1 MLLRRLVDKMNATQR
16 FPRIPKRCNTSTNFT
31 PDMLMPRP
39 FENLATQMFGGPLPT
54 REAIIGSRAKSVL
67 FLWWLISKNG
77 KAGIRFLLVSILALL
92 FVVLLQLLSSIICS
106 RSVVLSLV
114 DTMRL
119 RSRSYVNQICDDVHK
134 TRKPTRHSL
143 RVSKTPDIRSRLRNF
158 NGNRTPNRSTPPKK
172 SIEIDAWSVSSNGTS
187 DLENRENFGGRLF
200 HFQNSEPVLSPL
212 FSPRRFRSLSKD
224 QAAKIKRLNARKIEF
239 DAEGALEISEFSP
252 SGNTDESFFSQSI
265 VGDPRTKLLELC
277 GQTEVRSFSS
287 FFDAE
292 SLENI
297 SKIGEGVYGEV
308 FQANKTCVIKVFPID
323 GNIPVNGEK
332 QMESRR
338 VYPEVFISKQLTEL
352 GFRYRQNR
360 TVNFIQLRRA
370 AIVCGKWPAE
380 LTAAWKK
387 YEAEHGSDNECLDFL
402 PRSQEWMI
410 LEFDYAG
417 KPLGTIKFS
426 SYREARSV
434 IEQITLSLAA
444 AESALQFEHRDL
456 HWLNVLV
463 KPTKQT
469 KLRYR
474 VNGVSYSVQ
483 TEGVRVCIIDFT
495 VSRLCHEG
503 NIVYVDMSD
512 SPEIFECEGDYQFEI
527 YRMMRNMN
535 GNNWRP
541 FRPITNLYWLHYIME
556 KLLTETSYPRRDPDS
571 QAVPTTPLCV
581 SYALPSI
588 STPVESNKIIVF
600 PNSSPL
606 LSLSPLSVAFSYPSP
621 PSFQSLTMPCQITV
635 YIAVTLNLFR
645 CNGTV

>member
-1 MLLRRLVDKMNATQR
+1 
-16 FPRIPKRCNTSTNFT
+16 
-31 PDMLMPRP
+31 
-39 FENLATQMFGGPLPT
+39 
-54 REAIIGSRAKSVL
+54 
-67 FLWWLISKNG
+67 
-77 KAGIRFLLVSILALL
+77 
-92 FVVLLQLLSSIICS
+92 
-106 RSVVLSLV
+106 
-114 DTMRL
+114 MRL
-119 RSRSYVNQICDDVHK
+119 RSRSYVNQVSDDVHK
-134 TRKPTRHSL
+134 TRKTTRRSL
-143 RVSKTPDIRSRLRNF
+143 RALKTPNTRSRLRNF
-158 NGNRTPNRSTPPKK
+158 NGNGIPNRSTPPKK
-172 SIEIDAWSVSSNGTS
+172 SIEVDAWSVSSNGTS
-187 DLENRENFGGRLF
+187 DLENRENFGEALPHLQHTG
-200 HFQNSEPVLSPL
+200 STLSPI
-212 FSPRRFRSLSKD
+212 FSPRRFRSVSKD

-239 DAEGALEISEFSP
+239 DAEEVPEISRLSF
-252 SGNTDESFFSQSI
+252 SGNADESFFNQSI
-265 VGDPRTKLLELC
+265 VGDPRTKLMELC
-277 GQTEVRSFSS
+277 GQTEIRSFSS

-292 SLENI
+292 SLVNI

-332 QMESRR
+332 QMESHR

-352 GFRYRQNR
+352 GFKYRQNR

-434 IEQITLSLAA
+434 IEQIALSLAA

-535 GNNWRP
+535 GNKWRP
-541 FRPITNLYWLHYIME
+541 FRPITNLYWLHYLME
-556 KLLTETSYPRRDPDS
+556 KLLNETSYPRRDPDS
-571 QAVPTTPLCV
+571 QAAPTTPLR
-581 SYALPSI
+581 ALCAHPSI
-588 STPVESNKIIVF
+588 SIPVESNKISLIS
-600 PNSSPL
+600 NSLPSFVPL
-606 LSLSPLSVAFSYPSP
+606 LSVAFNCPSQL
-621 PSFQSLTMPCQITV
+621 SFQSICMSMPYRITV
-635 YIAVTLNLFR
+635 YRAVLLHLFGYS
-645 CNGTV
+645 GTV

>member
-1 MLLRRLVDKMNATQR
+1 MLNCL
-16 FPRIPKRCNTSTNFT
+16 
-31 PDMLMPRP
+31 
-39 FENLATQMFGGPLPT
+39 G
-54 REAIIGSRAKSVL
+54 
-67 FLWWLISKNG
+67 
-77 KAGIRFLLVSILALL
+77 
-92 FVVLLQLLSSIICS
+92 
-106 RSVVLSLV
+106 VVLSLV
-114 DTMRL
+114 GTMRL

-172 SIEIDAWSVSSNGTS
+172 NIEIDAWSVSSNGTS

-200 HFQNSEPVLSPL
+200 HFRHSEPVLSPL

-239 DAEGALEISEFSP
+239 DAEGALEISEFSS
-252 SGNTDESFFSQSI
+252 SGNTDESFFTQSI

-541 FRPITNLYWLHYIME
+541 FRPITNLYWLHYLME

-571 QAVPTTPLCV
+571 QAVQSELAALHDSV
-581 SYALPSI
+581 LSGSYDSAMRL
-588 STPVESNKIIVF
+588 VR
-600 PNSSPL
+600 SS
-606 LSLSPLSVAFSYPSP
+606 FY
-621 PSFQSLTMPCQITV
+621 FDTCRIE
-635 YIAVTLNLFR
+635 
-645 CNGTV
+645 

>member
-1 MLLRRLVDKMNATQR
+1 
-16 FPRIPKRCNTSTNFT
+16 
-31 PDMLMPRP
+31 
-39 FENLATQMFGGPLPT
+39 
-54 REAIIGSRAKSVL
+54 
-67 FLWWLISKNG
+67 
-77 KAGIRFLLVSILALL
+77 
-92 FVVLLQLLSSIICS
+92 
-106 RSVVLSLV
+106 
-114 DTMRL
+114 
-119 RSRSYVNQICDDVHK
+119 
-134 TRKPTRHSL
+134 
-143 RVSKTPDIRSRLRNF
+143 
-158 NGNRTPNRSTPPKK
+158 
-172 SIEIDAWSVSSNGTS
+172 
-187 DLENRENFGGRLF
+187 
-200 HFQNSEPVLSPL
+200 
-212 FSPRRFRSLSKD
+212 
-224 QAAKIKRLNARKIEF
+224 
-239 DAEGALEISEFSP
+239 
-252 SGNTDESFFSQSI
+252 
-265 VGDPRTKLLELC
+265 
-277 GQTEVRSFSS
+277 
-287 FFDAE
+287 
-292 SLENI
+292 
-297 SKIGEGVYGEV
+297 
-308 FQANKTCVIKVFPID
+308 
-323 GNIPVNGEK
+323 
-332 QMESRR
+332 MESRR

-541 FRPITNLYWLHYIME
+541 FRPITNLYWLHYLME

-571 QAVPTTPLCV
+571 QAVQSELAALHDSV
-581 SYALPSI
+581 LSGSYDSAMRL
-588 STPVESNKIIVF
+588 VR
-600 PNSSPL
+600 SS
-606 LSLSPLSVAFSYPSP
+606 FY
-621 PSFQSLTMPCQITV
+621 FDTCRIE
-635 YIAVTLNLFR
+635 
-645 CNGTV
+645 